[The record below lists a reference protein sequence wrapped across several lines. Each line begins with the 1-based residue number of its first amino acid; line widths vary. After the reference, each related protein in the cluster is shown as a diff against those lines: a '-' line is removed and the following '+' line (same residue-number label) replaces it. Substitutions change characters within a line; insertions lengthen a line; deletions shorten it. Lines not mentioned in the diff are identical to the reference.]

1 MSCVECQ
8 VSSHSEHDSYRD
20 PFMTLRTLHLPL
32 RHLTLVQ
39 MNSSLAEPDFRSL
52 IRGRRSVRRYAE
64 RAVPEEVVWQLLEA
78 AHWAPSA
85 HNRQPWRF
93 VLVEQPAT
101 RRRLAEA
108 MAEQW
113 QADLLAD
120 GADPEMVGR
129 RAAISIQR
137 VGGAPVLILPCLDL
151 AVLDVYVIRSA
162 SSASG
167 RWGCSRWRWLARTCC
182 WPRTSSDWLGVGCVR
197 RSFVFP
203 SCNACWSCRRPGSRR
218 RR

>member
-1 MSCVECQ
+1 MT
-8 VSSHSEHDSYRD
+8 SS
-20 PFMTLRTLHLPL
+20 F
-32 RHLTLVQ
+32 
-39 MNSSLAEPDFRSL
+39 AENDFWSL
-52 IRGRRSVRRYAE
+52 IHGRRSVRRYAE
-64 RAVPEEVVWQLLEA
+64 RPVPGELVWQLLEA

-93 VLVEQPAT
+93 VVVEQPDV

-108 MAEQW
+108 MAAQW

-151 AVLDVYVIRSA
+151 AVLDVYADPQRQQWEWQMGVQSVALACQNLLLAAHQFGLAGCWMCAPIFCVPLVQRALELPESWQPQAALTLGYPSPNAQVKKTREPLVSFVIR
-162 SSASG
+162 
-167 RWGCSRWRWLARTCC
+167 R
-182 WPRTSSDWLGVGCVR
+182 
-197 RSFVFP
+197 
-203 SCNACWSCRRPGSRR
+203 
-218 RR
+218 